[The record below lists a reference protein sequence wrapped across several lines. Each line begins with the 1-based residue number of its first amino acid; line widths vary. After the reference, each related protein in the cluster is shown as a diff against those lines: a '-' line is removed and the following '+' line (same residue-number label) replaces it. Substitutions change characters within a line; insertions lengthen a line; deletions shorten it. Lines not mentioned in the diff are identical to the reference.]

1 MRRLRTI
8 VIEGFKTFAHPTV
21 VDLAEGMTAV
31 VGPNGCGKS
40 NLVDAIAW
48 AVGSRSWK
56 SLRGSEMEDVIFH
69 GSEKAPQASRAVV
82 RLVFGNSDRALPID
96 MEDVEVSREIDRTS
110 GSRSFINRVE
120 ARVKDLQALLAGTGL
135 VGGFSLVRQGSVDR
149 LILSPPEELGRWI
162 EEAANIAS
170 FRSKRKDAVDRLD
183 RVRQNLAQAEGHVER
198 LRRDLR
204 KVMDR
209 ASKARERKVLEERAA
224 ILSSH
229 LARLEREAIEE
240 EIASLE
246 ARRGN
251 LPEEEADL
259 GRLREALLGLRVS
272 LEEEL
277 AGEGAARPEAS
288 HAEAR
293 AISPETAAQKSGQL
307 LSTAS
312 FLAEQ
317 SRLLDREGPVAWGK
331 VKDHLRRGIEMIRI
345 IQADSPYQE
354 TPPRETRSTTPAQ
367 RLRQTLREIDA
378 LDTRRAA
385 IARELSTI
393 AAERARLD
401 ERLAHLGLSETPP
414 ADSLPASG
422 LSALRDE
429 LGLVQKD
436 LAKIGP
442 VDETA
447 AAQEA
452 EFVHKIESAKAS
464 LKDLRE
470 AQGTLLRFL
479 EELDVLTAQVFRST
493 LINVEQ
499 RFLKYFEILFG
510 GGKVRLRLRPEGK
523 GGKGEEGALP
533 DLRDESHAAPVEI
546 YVKLPGKGE
555 SGLTLLSGGE
565 RSLTGIALVLALA
578 AGDSKERNEGRLLI
592 MDEVDAALDQANAV
606 RFARLVAKIAKTH
619 QVLCITHNNLTAK
632 EASRLIGITSGVSA
646 STSIVVGTDL
656 AASSSIRLTSDS
668 AASHSALS
676 RTGPS

>member
-1 MRRLRTI
+1 VRRLRTI

-69 GSEKAPQASRAVV
+69 GSETAPQASRAVV

-96 MEDVEVSREIDRTS
+96 LEDVEVSREIDRTS

-120 ARVKDLQALLAGTGL
+120 ARVKDLQSLLAGTGL
-135 VGGFSLVRQGSVDR
+135 VGGFSLIRQGSVDR

-170 FRSKRKDAVDRLD
+170 FRSKRREALDRLD
-183 RVRQNLAQAEGHVER
+183 RVRQNLVQAEGHVER

-204 KVMDR
+204 KVKDR
-209 ASKARERKVLEERAA
+209 AAKARERKALENRAA
-224 ILSSH
+224 LLSSH
-229 LARLEREAIEE
+229 LARLERQAIEE
-240 EIASLE
+240 ELASLE
-246 ARRGN
+246 ARQGN

-259 GRLREALLGLRVS
+259 GRLREALLALRIG

-277 AGEGAARPEAS
+277 AGEGAARADAS
-288 HAEAR
+288 QAEAPT
-293 AISPETAAQKSGQL
+293 ISPEIATHKSGQL

-317 SRLLDREGPVAWGK
+317 SRLLDREGPAAWGK
-331 VKDHLRRGIEMIRI
+331 VKAHLHRAIEMIRE
-345 IQADSPYQE
+345 IQADSPHQE
-354 TPPRETRSTTPAQ
+354 TLHRETRSITPAQ
-367 RLRQTLREIDA
+367 GLRQTLREIDA

-385 IARELSTI
+385 ITRELAAI

-401 ERLAHLGLSETPP
+401 ERLAHLGAPETPP
-414 ADSLPASG
+414 ADSLPTSG
-422 LSALRDE
+422 LAGLRDE
-429 LGLVQKD
+429 IGLVQKE

-447 AAQEA
+447 ADLET
-452 EFVHKIESAKAS
+452 ELVHKVEVAKAS

-493 LINVEQ
+493 LIKVEQ
-499 RFLKYFEILFG
+499 RFLKYFVILFG
-510 GGKVRLRLRPEGK
+510 GGKVRLRLRPKGK
-523 GGKGEEGALP
+523 GGDREEGALP
-533 DLRDESHAAPVEI
+533 DLRDESHAVPVEI

-565 RSLTGIALVLALA
+565 KSLTGIALVLALA
-578 AGDSKERNEGRLLI
+578 AGNSEKGNEGRLLI
-592 MDEVDAALDQANAV
+592 MDEVDAALDQANAG
-606 RFARLVAKIAKTH
+606 RFARLVAQLSKTH
-619 QVLCITHNNLTAK
+619 QVLCVTHNTLTAQ
-632 EASRLIGITSGVSA
+632 EAARLIGVTSGGVAAGTSVVLETNLPQQQIPWPTAPGDANIFQDA
-646 STSIVVGTDL
+646 SVE
-656 AASSSIRLTSDS
+656 
-668 AASHSALS
+668 
-676 RTGPS
+676 